1 MALESMIETVVLYV
15 FLQKALAGLKRIN
28 LEGLRWRVLDAKG
41 QVRSLFFPDMLFQ
54 DIIDLLCFRI
64 FL

>member
-1 MALESMIETVVLYV
+1 MALESIIETAVLYV

-28 LEGLRWRVLDAKG
+28 LEGLRWRVFDAKG
-41 QVRSLFFPDMLFQ
+41 QVGSVFFSDMLFQ